1 MPTVLQYYAEI
12 LVGQHSTAPDTP
24 LQAALQE
31 GLQEVKK
38 ELGGNWEVASVSS
51 SDSSSSI
58 SLGIGT
64 SSVEVPGWRE
74 PGRLVGSQPL
84 HVHIHAVGKEPSI
97 KDVVEQLVE
106 QQRQGQQKFA
116 KLAGPRVSNCA
127 TSIVLLALQ
136 RQHFGTSTCDWA
148 SKPEAAGFLQQ
159 VQQATGVATTV
170 LEQQLN
176 SLVARRHSQH
186 HPATP
191 EALDQEVED
200 LAEILPDL
208 KSSLRWECWVLRKGG
223 FENVVVV
230 TTTFSN
236 LPFLRCVALMV
247 CQVLVTC
254 QLLIAMHFWLCCGS
268 MK

>member
-24 LQAALQE
+24 LHAALQE
-31 GLQEVKK
+31 GLQEVKM

-51 SDSSSSI
+51 SDSSSSS
-58 SLGIGT
+58 SLGIGS

-106 QQRQGQQKFA
+106 QQRQDQHKFA

-170 LEQQLN
+170 LEQQLH

-200 LAEILPDL
+200 LAEFLPDL
-208 KSSLRWECWVLRKGG
+208 KSSLRWECWVLDNYKI
-223 FENVVVV
+223 FKSS
-230 TTTFSN
+230 FS
-236 LPFLRCVALMV
+236 
-247 CQVLVTC
+247 
-254 QLLIAMHFWLCCGS
+254 
-268 MK
+268 